1 MGRYSKAIL
10 SIQVRKNIRK
20 YRLIRGYT
28 LQELA
33 DLTELT
39 HGYVR
44 DLECLSI
51 DKTPTLETIGKFA
64 FMCSSALEEVTIP
77 NSVKNIETSAF
88 SGPSSSITS
97 VYYSGTEEGWSEI
110 NIDSGN
116 DNLKNANII
125 YNN

>member
-1 MGRYSKAIL
+1 MRRYSKNNL
-10 SIQVRKNIRK
+10 SIRVRKNIKK

-28 LQELA
+28 LQHLA

-64 FMCSSALEEVTIP
+64 DALEIDIRQLFDD
-77 NSVKNIETSAF
+77 NS
-88 SGPSSSITS
+88 
-97 VYYSGTEEGWSEI
+97 EEKSE
-110 NIDSGN
+110 
-116 DNLKNANII
+116 
-125 YNN
+125 

>member
-1 MGRYSKAIL
+1 MGRYSKSIL

-33 DLTELT
+33 DLTNLT

-64 FMCSSALEEVTIP
+64 DALQ
-77 NSVKNIETSAF
+77 
-88 SGPSSSITS
+88 
-97 VYYSGTEEGWSEI
+97 
-110 NIDSGN
+110 IDIRQLF
-116 DNLKNANII
+116 DDII
-125 YNN
+125 ISNENE

>member
-1 MGRYSKAIL
+1 MSRYSKDIL

-33 DLTELT
+33 DKTDLS

-51 DKTPTLETIGKFA
+51 DKTPTLESIGKFA
-64 FMCSSALEEVTIP
+64 DALEIDIRQLFDDVT
-77 NSVKNIETSAF
+77 
-88 SGPSSSITS
+88 
-97 VYYSGTEEGWSEI
+97 
-110 NIDSGN
+110 
-116 DNLKNANII
+116 DN
-125 YNN
+125 

>member
-1 MGRYSKAIL
+1 MRRYSKANL

-44 DLECLSI
+44 NLECLSI

-64 FMCSSALEEVTIP
+64 DALEIDIRQLFDDIP
-77 NSVKNIETSAF
+77 A
-88 SGPSSSITS
+88 
-97 VYYSGTEEGWSEI
+97 EEKK
-110 NIDSGN
+110 D
-116 DNLKNANII
+116 
-125 YNN
+125 

>member
-1 MGRYSKAIL
+1 MRRYSKSIL

-64 FMCSSALEEVTIP
+64 NALEIDIRQLFDDIP
-77 NSVKNIETSAF
+77 LEKT
-88 SGPSSSITS
+88 
-97 VYYSGTEEGWSEI
+97 
-110 NIDSGN
+110 GN
-116 DNLKNANII
+116 
-125 YNN
+125 